1 MRRLADLRGATLLAH
16 NYQLPAI
23 QDVADHV
30 GDSLALSRIAAEAPE
45 DTIVFCGVHFMAET
59 AKILSPDK
67 TVLIPD
73 QRAGCSLAD
82 SITAD
87 ELRAWKAEHPGAVVV
102 SYVNTT
108 AAVKAETDICCTS
121 SNAVE
126 VVASIPEDREVLF
139 CPDQFLGA
147 HVRRVTGRKNLH
159 VWAGECHVH
168 AGINGDELADQARAH
183 PDAELYVHPE
193 CGCATSALYLAGE
206 GAFPEDRVKILS
218 TGGMLDAARETRARQ
233 VLVATEVGMLHQLRR
248 AAPEVD
254 FRAVNDRA
262 SCKYMKMI
270 TPAALLRCLVEGAD
284 EVDVDPDIA
293 RLGRASVQRMIEI
306 GTARRRRMTRSKDAT
321 QVHGWVLA
329 AAGRRRRHRHRR
341 RRPGRR
347 AGGAPARPK
356 SGGAEQGRRH
366 RDVLC
371 TGRYRGG
378 AAGHRRRISIDAH
391 VADTLAAGARALR
404 SGRGA
409 LDRGRR
415 LSRRRRIGR

>member
-1 MRRLADLRGATLLAH
+1 MTVTEQLSADHLMSQIVDGPGGFSGVDGDAQWAAEVRRLVELRGATLLAH

-59 AKILSPDK
+59 AKILSPAK

-87 ELRAWKAEHPGAVVV
+87 ELRAWKAEYPDAVVV

-121 SNAVE
+121 SNAVD
-126 VVASIPEDREVLF
+126 VVASIPADRDVLF

-159 VWAGECHVH
+159 IWAGECHVH
-168 AGINGDELADQARAH
+168 AGINGDELADQARTH
-183 PDAELYVHPE
+183 PDAELFVHPE

-206 GAFPEDRVKILS
+206 GSFPQDRVKILS
-218 TGGMLDAARETRARQ
+218 TGGMLDAARETGARQ

-248 AAPEVD
+248 AAPDVD
-254 FRAVNDRA
+254 FRAVNERA

-284 EVDVDPDIA
+284 EVDVDVDVAAAA
-293 RLGRASVQRMIEI
+293 RLSVQRMIEI
-306 GTARRRRMTRSKDAT
+306 G
-321 QVHGWVLA
+321 Q
-329 AAGRRRRHRHRR
+329 
-341 RRPGRR
+341 PG
-347 AGGAPARPK
+347 GG
-356 SGGAEQGRRH
+356 GE
-366 RDVLC
+366 
-371 TGRYRGG
+371 
-378 AAGHRRRISIDAH
+378 
-391 VADTLAAGARALR
+391 
-404 SGRGA
+404 
-409 LDRGRR
+409 
-415 LSRRRRIGR
+415 